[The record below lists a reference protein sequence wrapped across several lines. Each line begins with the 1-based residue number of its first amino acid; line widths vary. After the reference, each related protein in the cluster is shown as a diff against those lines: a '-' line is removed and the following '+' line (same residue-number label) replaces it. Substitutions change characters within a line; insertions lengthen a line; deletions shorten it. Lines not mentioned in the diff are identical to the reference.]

1 MVQSFLR
8 WLVDSGSGG
17 GGEGERGGG
26 GKGEGGEGAAHRTE
40 WCYEGSTE
48 GLSEREAGII
58 NYLQGLSIGP
68 CLSYLLARSL
78 EVEAEPTSPLA
89 ALTIDVGGFAIEVV
103 ASRGALSRISLVRQ
117 NALHLHTTP
126 TERTPTRPRPPNADP

>member
-8 WLVDSGSGG
+8 WLVRSGGEGEGEGGG
-17 GGEGERGGG
+17 GGEGEG
-26 GKGEGGEGAAHRTE
+26 GEGGEGAAHRTE
-40 WCYEGSTE
+40 WCYEGSKE
-48 GLSEREAGII
+48 GLSDREAGVI

-78 EVEAEPTSPLA
+78 EAEAEPTSPLA

-117 NALHLHTTP
+117 SALHLHTTP
-126 TERTPTRPRPPNADP
+126 TERTPTRPDPKP

>member
-48 GLSEREAGII
+48 GLSDREAGII

-68 CLSYLLARSL
+68 CLAYLLARSL
-78 EVEAEPTSPLA
+78 EAEAEPTSP
-89 ALTIDVGGFAIEVV
+89 
-103 ASRGALSRISLVRQ
+103 
-117 NALHLHTTP
+117 
-126 TERTPTRPRPPNADP
+126 RP

>member
-1 MVQSFLR
+1 
-8 WLVDSGSGG
+8 
-17 GGEGERGGG
+17 
-26 GKGEGGEGAAHRTE
+26 
-40 WCYEGSTE
+40 
-48 GLSEREAGII
+48 LSDREAGII

-78 EVEAEPTSPLA
+78 EAEAEPTSPLA

-117 NALHLHTTP
+117 SALHLHTTP
-126 TERTPTRPRPPNADP
+126 TERTPTRPDPKP

>member
-1 MVQSFLR
+1 MPSRTDHPWSAFVTPAAHLPNFRYSPAGKARFTAQEWAVVQSFLR
-8 WLVDSGSGG
+8 WLVRSGGGG

-26 GKGEGGEGAAHRTE
+26 GEGEGGEGAAHRTE

-48 GLSEREAGII
+48 GLSDREAGII

-78 EVEAEPTSPLA
+78 EAEAEPTSP
-89 ALTIDVGGFAIEVV
+89 
-103 ASRGALSRISLVRQ
+103 
-117 NALHLHTTP
+117 
-126 TERTPTRPRPPNADP
+126 RP